1 MRPRRW
7 QSAWWKVKKSMMA
20 KSLSITQK
28 GDVQKRKKVYDILN
42 KNIYLLSFIK
52 YMAWIFVKATHNY
65 C

>member
-42 KNIYLLSFIK
+42 KNNYLLSFIK
-52 YMAWIFVKATHNY
+52 YIAWIFVKTPYNY